1 VEDRPRFK
9 GVYSKA
15 LATAT
20 GCSTRTAK
28 RARHGGC
35 WIIFYVDSGLEL
47 KHKEKGKIVLPW
59 SDFFDLLGGHAAG
72 WRALPKSYECFE
84 LNILA
89 VSTAAPPH

>member
-1 VEDRPRFK
+1 
-9 GVYSKA
+9 
-15 LATAT
+15 
-20 GCSTRTAK
+20 
-28 RARHGGC
+28 
-35 WIIFYVDSGLEL
+35 VDSGLEL